1 MIYLDYSATTPVDER
16 VLDSYLK
23 ATREYIGNANSIHT
37 LGLKSKDLLM
47 QATNQIAE
55 ILNCHPK
62 EIIYTSGASESNTT
76 AIKGVAYEY
85 SNRGKHIVTSKLE
98 HKSVLE
104 VMDYLSTIG
113 FEIDYVNILPNGQ
126 VDLKHLED
134 IIRKDTIL
142 VSICAVNSE
151 TGFKQ
156 PLKTIKQVINK
167 KNPNALFHSDLTQ
180 ALGKTKF
187 YLSDLDLASFSSHKI
202 YAPKGIGILYKKR
215 DLKIDTLIYG
225 TTENCPFRGGTPAL
239 PLVVAFSKAMRLV
252 NDKLDSN
259 IKKCEKLK
267 QELIKGLEKY
277 PIQINSN
284 ELCVPQIVNFSLI
297 KIKSETF
304 VHALERHE
312 VYVSTTTACSSLE
325 ESTVLKAIAGGNK
338 DISTTSI
345 RVSISHNTTMS
356 EIHDFLEVFDE
367 VWNELLAQP
376 FALVYLV
383 EKRLEIVKKAERW
396 FAHLL

>member
-23 ATREYIGNANSIHT
+23 VTREYIGNANSIHT
-37 LGLKSKDLLM
+37 LGSKSKELLI

-55 ILNCHPK
+55 IFNCHPK
-62 EIIYTSGASESNTT
+62 ELIFTSGASESNTT
-76 AIKGVAYEY
+76 AIKGVAFKYA
-85 SNRGKHIVTSKLE
+85 SRGKHIITSKLE

-104 VMDYLSTIG
+104 VMGYLSNIG
-113 FEIDYVNILPNGQ
+113 YDIDFVDIGDNGQ
-126 VDLKHLED
+126 VDLHHLESL
-134 IIRKDTIL
+134 IRDDTIMI
-142 VSICAVNSE
+142 SICAVNSD

-156 PLKTIKQVINK
+156 PLKTIRQVINK
-167 KNPNALFHSDLTQ
+167 KNPNVIFHSDLTQ

-202 YAPKGIGILYKKR
+202 YAPKGIGLLYKKR
-215 DLKIDTLIYG
+215 NLNIDTLIYG

-239 PLVVAFSKAMRLV
+239 PLIVAFSKAIRLA
-252 NDKLDSN
+252 NDKLETN

-267 QELIKGLEKY
+267 AELLRGLSKY
-277 PIQINSN
+277 PVQINSN
-284 ELCVPQIVNFSLI
+284 DLCVPSIVNFSLI

-304 VHALERHE
+304 VHALEKHE

-325 ESTVLKAIAGGNK
+325 ESTVLKAISKGNK

-345 RVSISHNTTMS
+345 RVSLSHITTMD
-356 EIHDFLEVFDE
+356 EVHDFLDIFDK
-367 VWNELLAQP
+367 VWNELL
-376 FALVYLV
+376 L
-383 EKRLEIVKKAERW
+383 K
-396 FAHLL
+396 

>member
-16 VLDSYLK
+16 VLDSYCK
-23 ATREYIGNANSIHT
+23 VTREFIGNANSIHT
-37 LGLKSKDLLM
+37 LGVKSKELLL

-62 EIIYTSGASESNTT
+62 ELIFTSGASESNRYLGYDVKRVMNITDVGHL
-76 AIKGVAYEY
+76 KSDSDSGEDKMVA
-85 SNRGKHIVTSKLE
+85 SAKKE

-104 VMDYLSTIG
+104 VMGYLSNIG
-113 FEIDYVNILPNGQ
+113 YEIDFVNILPNGQ
-126 VDLKHLED
+126 IDLKHLGEL
-134 IIRKDTIL
+134 IRDDTIL

-151 TGFKQ
+151 TGFRQ
-156 PLKTIKQVINK
+156 PLKTIRQVINK
-167 KNPNALFHSDLTQ
+167 KNPNVIFHSDLTQ

-202 YAPKGIGILYKKR
+202 YSPKGIGILYKKR
-215 DLKIDTLIYG
+215 DLQIDTLIYG

-239 PLVVAFSKAMRLV
+239 PLIVSFAKGMRLI

-267 QELIKGLEKY
+267 SELLKGLSKY
-277 PIQINSN
+277 PIRINSN
-284 ELCVPQIVNFSLI
+284 DLCVPQIVNFSLL

-304 VHALERHE
+304 VHALERYD

-325 ESTVLKAIAGGNK
+325 ESTVLKAIANGDK
-338 DISTTSI
+338 SVSTTSI
-345 RVSISHNTTMS
+345 RVSLSHLTTMT
-356 EIHDFLEVFDE
+356 EIHEFLEIFDK
-367 VWNELLAQP
+367 VWNELL
-376 FALVYLV
+376 L
-383 EKRLEIVKKAERW
+383 K
-396 FAHLL
+396 

>member
-16 VLDSYLK
+16 VLDSYIK
-23 ATREYIGNANSIHT
+23 VTREYIGNANSIHT
-37 LGLKSKDLLM
+37 LGSKSKELLI

-62 EIIYTSGASESNTT
+62 ELIFTSGASESNTT
-76 AIKGVAYEY
+76 AIKGVAFKYK
-85 SNRGKHIVTSKLE
+85 SRGKHIITSKLE

-104 VMDYLSTIG
+104 VMGYLSNIG
-113 FEIDYVNILPNGQ
+113 YDIDFVDICDNGQ
-126 VDLKHLED
+126 IDLHHLESL
-134 IIRKDTIL
+134 IRDDTIL
-142 VSICAVNSE
+142 ISICAVNSE

-156 PLKTIKQVINK
+156 PLKTIRQVINK
-167 KNPNALFHSDLTQ
+167 KNPNVIFHSDLTQ
-180 ALGKTKF
+180 ALGKTRF

-202 YAPKGIGILYKKR
+202 YAPKGIGLLYKKR
-215 DLKIDTLIYG
+215 DLNIDTLIYG

-239 PLVVAFSKAMRLV
+239 PLIVAFSKAMRLA

-267 QELIKGLEKY
+267 KELLKGLSKY

-284 ELCVPQIVNFSLI
+284 DLCVPSIVNFSLI

-304 VHALERHE
+304 VHALEKYE

-325 ESTVLKAIAGGNK
+325 ESTVLKAISKGNK

-345 RVSISHNTTMS
+345 RVSLSHITT
-356 EIHDFLEVFDE
+356 IDDVHDFLDIFDK
-367 VWNELLAQP
+367 VWNELL
-376 FALVYLV
+376 L
-383 EKRLEIVKKAERW
+383 K
-396 FAHLL
+396 